1 MRIAIDNLDG
11 NGARDYT
18 AALSAAQPLK
28 IVRTRNQAAR
38 AFGMLDLNATA
49 LPAPVR
55 YARVTVTNDAGATLF
70 AGSLNTAPGRVYAG
84 VDTRGGV
91 YTLAFAATADKAD
104 AAEGLLREDALTH
117 TLNDGDAVVAF
128 AAPSASAA
136 RELAAD
142 LTLSGLMEPAAYIA
156 ESFLGDGTTAVFD
169 LTEPPFRPAGTATVL
184 DERFERDLNPRL
196 WQVNDAGGF
205 LSLTSAGLTMTG
217 GNGLDGQTTLTA
229 IAPLEIAGTLML
241 VADGVVLHDASDGVL
256 CGLYTG
262 DAVRNACMAGF
273 NVRQSSGTTVV
284 TPLVNGSEAGSSLT
298 VLSGHRYRLRL
309 RLHCPESVRFGATY
323 TAVADGALRSF
334 GGDAVAAPVTLLF
347 EAQDLGLSSNT
358 PATVLYTT
366 TIVSSSATCSFAP
379 VNSVQLIG
387 SIAGIAVTQQGS
399 AWITTTA
406 SDGTVTVRMAG
417 EAGDGVDCTLST
429 QGRIT
434 FFSGRVPLPG
444 EVITVRYRSRQRA
457 VARVADAAAVTA
469 HAASGL
475 PATARWQG
483 KVAGAR
489 TSMDCENAAQA
500 ALAFAGSRAA
510 TVGGHCTLANPAADI
525 RPGDLLALVSGG
537 DGDGNGEGDTLRVL
551 ARSVEI
557 TGGEAVP
564 GVVTYRIAFANDWAA
579 CLDAP
584 LAEGV
589 ADDALLPAAAQTA
602 VVATPGNLPALA
614 VISATGDALVVDA
627 GTAPPAGGGFEVR
640 RRDWEFGPG
649 TGGDLVLRS
658 AVRGFTIP
666 RSAQVERF
674 FVRMYDGANP
684 PAYSRFSSAIFTS
697 LPVGE

>member
-1 MRIAIDNLDG
+1 
-11 NGARDYT
+11 
-18 AALSAAQPLK
+18 
-28 IVRTRNQAAR
+28 V
-38 AFGMLDLNATA
+38 
-49 LPAPVR
+49 
-55 YARVTVTNDAGATLF
+55 
-70 AGSLNTAPGRVYAG
+70 
-84 VDTRGGV
+84 
-91 YTLAFAATADKAD
+91 
-104 AAEGLLREDALTH
+104 
-117 TLNDGDAVVAF
+117 
-128 AAPSASAA
+128 

-142 LTLSGLMEPAAYIA
+142 VTLSGLMEPAAYIA
-156 ESFLGDGTTAVFD
+156 ESFLGDGTTTVFD
-169 LTEPPFRPAGTATVL
+169 LTEPPFRPAGTATML

-196 WQVNDAGGF
+196 WQVKDTGSF

-229 IAPLEIAGTLML
+229 VAPLEIAGTLML
-241 VADGVVLHDASDGVL
+241 VADGVVLQDASDGVL

-262 DAVRNACMAGF
+262 AVARNVCIAGF
-273 NVRQSSGTTVV
+273 NVRQSSGATVV

-298 VLSGHRYRLRL
+298 VLNGHRYRLRL

-323 TAVADGALRSF
+323 TTLVDGALRSF

-358 PATVLYTT
+358 PATVLHTT
-366 TIVSSSATCSFAP
+366 TIVSSSATCVFAP

-387 SIAGIAVTQQGS
+387 SIAGIAITQQGS

-406 SDGTVTVRMAG
+406 SDGTVTVRMVG

-457 VARVADAAAVTA
+457 VARMADAAAVTA

-475 PATARWQG
+475 PATATWQG
-483 KVAGAR
+483 KVVGAR

-500 ALAFAGSRAA
+500 ALAFAGARAA
-510 TVGGHCTLANPAADI
+510 TVGGHCTLVNPAADI
-525 RPGDLLALVSGG
+525 RPGDLLALGAGG
-537 DGDGNGEGDTLRVL
+537 GAGGDTLRVL

-557 TGGEAVP
+557 TDGLTVP
-564 GVVTYRIAFANDWAA
+564 EIATYRIAFANDWAA

-584 LAEGV
+584 LADGV
-589 ADDALLPAAAQTA
+589 ADDALLPTQAQTA
-602 VVATPGNLPALA
+602 VVAMPENLPALA

-658 AVRGFTIP
+658 PVRGFTIP

-684 PAYSRFSSAIFTS
+684 PVYSRFSSAIFTS

>member
-11 NGARDYT
+11 NGVRDYT
-18 AALSAAQPLK
+18 QALSAAQPLK
-28 IVRTRNQAAR
+28 IVRTRNEAAR

-49 LPAPVR
+49 LPVPVR
-55 YARVTVTNDAGATLF
+55 YARVTIANDAGTALF
-70 AGSLNTAPGRVYAG
+70 TGSLNTAPERVYAG
-84 VDTRGGV
+84 VGTRGGV
-91 YTLAFAATADKAD
+91 YTLAFAATADEAD
-104 AAEGLLREDALTH
+104 AAEGLLREGALTH
-117 TLNDGDAVVAF
+117 TLADGEAVVAF
-128 AAPSASAA
+128 TVPSANAA

-142 LTLSGLMEPAAYIA
+142 VTLSGLMEPAAYIA

-169 LTEPPFRPAGTATVL
+169 LTEPPFRPAGTATML
-184 DERFERDLNPRL
+184 DERFGRDLNPRL
-196 WQVNDAGGF
+196 WQVKDTGSF

-256 CGLYTG
+256 CGLYAG
-262 DAVRNACMAGF
+262 DVVRSVCMAGF

-298 VLSGHRYRLRL
+298 VLNGHRYRLRL
-309 RLHCPESVRFGATY
+309 RLHCPESVRFGAIY

-366 TIVSSSATCSFAP
+366 TIASSSATCVFAP

-387 SIAGIAVTQQGS
+387 SIAGIAITQQGS

-417 EAGDGVDCTLST
+417 EVGDGVDCTLST

-457 VARVADAAAVTA
+457 VARIADAVAVTA

-475 PATARWQG
+475 PATATWQG

-500 ALAFAGSRAA
+500 ALAFAGSRTA
-510 TVGGHCTLANPAADI
+510 TVGGHCTLVNPAADI
-525 RPGDLLALVSGG
+525 RPGDLLALGT
-537 DGDGNGEGDTLRVL
+537 DGDGEGDTLRVL

-557 TGGEAVP
+557 TDGQSVP
-564 GVVTYRIAFANDWAA
+564 EIATYRIAFANDWAA

-584 LAEGV
+584 LADGV

-602 VVATPGNLPALA
+602 IAATPGNLSALT
-614 VISATGDALVVDA
+614 VISATGEALVVDA
-627 GTAPPAGGGFEVR
+627 GTAPPPAGGGFEVR

-649 TGGDLVLRS
+649 SGGDLVLRS
-658 AVRGFTIP
+658 PVRGFTIP

-684 PAYSRFSSAIFTS
+684 PVYSRFSSAIFTS